1 MRLRNIK
8 NAKDIVDNHPLVISK
23 LTKETFNNP
32 NPIHLEIGMGK
43 GDFIIEMARKYPDI
57 NFVGMEKYES
67 VMVRAVQKVEEMP
80 NNLRFMRLD
89 AKYLATYIDVK
100 IAALYLNF
108 SDPWPK
114 KRHAKRRLTN
124 KYFLDFYEK
133 IFVGVVNIYQKT
145 DNKCLFAYSLE
156 SLSQNGYLLEK
167 VSLDLHREDIP
178 NVLTEYEKKF
188 SEQGILINYLHATKK
203 I

>member
-145 DNKCLFAYSLE
+145 DNKGLFAYSLE